1 MLPLGHEEE
10 GRTDAAG
17 LRVSEQRVD
26 FSWVMFLEVL
36 TVEQEL
42 AGLYVFFC
50 SVRALALMG

>member
-42 AGLYVFFC
+42 AGLYVFF
-50 SVRALALMG
+50 VRLEHWR